1 MSRHDADPSA
11 DRTADQG
18 GDQGGDCNRSC
29 SGDPSRRHV
38 LLSAAGVAVAASG
51 AAFGLAACDKP
62 GIHVPVEQVPV
73 GGGKILSD
81 SQYVVTQPSA
91 GVFKAFVK
99 LCPHAMCPVGG
110 IEGGEIVCHCH
121 GSRFSLTDGSVLKG
135 PATKGLGHANATPDG
150 KDVVISA

>member
-1 MSRHDADPSA
+1 MSRHDAD
-11 DRTADQG
+11 QG
-18 GDQGGDCNRSC
+18 GDHGTDQDGSCGGSC
-29 SGDPSRRHV
+29 SGEPSRRHV
-38 LLSAAGVAVAASG
+38 LLSAAGAAVAASG

-73 GGGKILSD
+73 GGGKILSG

-99 LCPHAMCPVGG
+99 TCPHAMCPVSA
-110 IEGGEIVCHCH
+110 IEGGDIVCRCH

-135 PATKGLGHANATPDG
+135 PATKGLGHAHAAPDG